1 MGKYSVVFGQK
12 IRGDLSSH
20 AAFIARVSLPAA
32 RKFYNE
38 FAATIKRLS
47 ENPYMFPICDD
58 SVLPEGVYRRA
69 LFGKWY
75 KIYYYIE
82 DTTVYIDAVVDGRR
96 NS

>member
-1 MGKYSVVFGQK
+1 MPRYKLIVSE
-12 IRGDLSSH
+12 DLGSQLEEH
-20 AAFIARVSLPAA
+20 LAFIKRVSFPAA
-32 RKFYNE
+32 RRFLREYISTTKE
-38 FAATIKRLS
+38 IV

-58 SVLPEGVYRRA
+58 SVLPEGIYRRA

>member
-58 SVLPEGVYRRA
+58 SVLPEGIYRRA

-82 DTTVYIDAVVDGRR
+82 DTTVYIDAVVYGRR